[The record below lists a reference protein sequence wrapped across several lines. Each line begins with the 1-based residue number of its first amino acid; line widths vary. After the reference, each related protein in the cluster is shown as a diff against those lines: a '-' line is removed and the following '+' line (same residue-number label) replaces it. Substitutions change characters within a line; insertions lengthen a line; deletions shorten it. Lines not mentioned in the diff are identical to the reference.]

1 MGCTY
6 VKEFSFGGKVTP
18 ATAVRKHEKA
28 LHPGKPMTKMAKGG
42 KVMEKATGETYPS
55 RKAMMKHEKEE
66 TPRMQRE
73 EIMQKSSMRAPR
85 RSVPVASSEPLIA
98 MKKGGPPPMPDPKTQ
113 MGAKRPM
120 PRPTPMPE
128 RPMPQPQRDPR
139 PMPKRPMPRPTPM
152 PTERPMPRPTP
163 MPTER
168 PRPQPQR
175 DPRPMP
181 ERPMPRPTPMP
192 TERPRPQVTPPMG
205 ARPMMKKGGMHK
217 MPDGKMMKNSAMKKG
232 GMANPNC

>member
-1 MGCTY
+1 MACTY

-18 ATAVRKHEKA
+18 TAAVHKHEKA
-28 LHPGKPMTKMAKGG
+28 LHPDKPMTKMAKGG

-85 RSVPVASSEPLIA
+85 RSVPVAPMAPMIA
-98 MKKGGPPPMPDPKTQ
+98 
-113 MGAKRPM
+113 
-120 PRPTPMPE
+120 
-128 RPMPQPQRDPR
+128 
-139 PMPKRPMPRPTPM
+139 
-152 PTERPMPRPTP
+152 
-163 MPTER
+163 
-168 PRPQPQR
+168 
-175 DPRPMP
+175 
-181 ERPMPRPTPMP
+181 
-192 TERPRPQVTPPMG
+192 
-205 ARPMMKKGGMHK
+205 MKKGGMHK

>member
-18 ATAVRKHEKA
+18 TAAVHKHEEA

-42 KVMEKATGETYPS
+42 KVMEKATGEVYPS

-85 RSVPVASSEPLIA
+85 RAMPVASSEPLIA
-98 MKKGGPPPMPDPKTQ
+98 MKKGGPPPRPPMPQRPMPDPRTQ
-113 MGAKRPM
+113 MGAQ
-120 PRPTPMPE
+120 

-139 PMPKRPMPRPTPM
+139 PM
-152 PTERPMPRPTP
+152 
-163 MPTER
+163 
-168 PRPQPQR
+168 PQPQR

-181 ERPMPRPTPMP
+181 ERPMPK
-192 TERPRPQVTPPMG
+192 PPMQQNTASAVG
-205 ARPMMKKGGMHK
+205 RPMLQPPM
-217 MPDGKMMKNSAMKKG
+217 MKKG

>member
-18 ATAVRKHEKA
+18 TAAVHKHEEA

-42 KVMEKATGETYPS
+42 KVMEKATGEVYPS

-85 RSVPVASSEPLIA
+85 RAMPVASSEPLIA
-98 MKKGGPPPMPDPKTQ
+98 MKKGGPPPRPPMPQRPMPDPRTK
-113 MGAKRPM
+113 MGAQRPM
-120 PRPTPMPE
+120 P
-128 RPMPQPQRDPR
+128 
-139 PMPKRPMPRPTPM
+139 
-152 PTERPMPRPTP
+152 ERPMPRPTP
-163 MPTER
+163 MPQR
-168 PRPQPQR
+168 PMPQPQR

-181 ERPMPRPTPMP
+181 ERPMPK
-192 TERPRPQVTPPMG
+192 PPMQQNTASAVG
-205 ARPMMKKGGMHK
+205 RPMLQPPM
-217 MPDGKMMKNSAMKKG
+217 MKKG

>member
-18 ATAVRKHEKA
+18 TAAVHKHEEA

-42 KVMEKATGETYPS
+42 KVMEKATGEVYPS

-85 RSVPVASSEPLIA
+85 RAMPVASSEPLIA
-98 MKKGGPPPMPDPKTQ
+98 MKKGGPPPRPPMPQRPMPDPRTQ
-113 MGAKRPM
+113 MGAQ
-120 PRPTPMPE
+120 
-128 RPMPQPQRDPR
+128 RPMPQPPMPQR
-139 PMPKRPMPRPTPM
+139 PM
-152 PTERPMPRPTP
+152 
-163 MPTER
+163 
-168 PRPQPQR
+168 PQPQR

-192 TERPRPQVTPPMG
+192 ERPMPKPPMQQNTASAVG
-205 ARPMMKKGGMHK
+205 RPMLQPPMMKKGGMHK

>member
-18 ATAVRKHEKA
+18 TAAVHKHEKA
-28 LHPGKPMTKMAKGG
+28 LHPDKPMTKMAKGG
-42 KVMEKATGETYPS
+42 KVMEKATGEVYPS

-85 RSVPVASSEPLIA
+85 RAMPVASSEPLIA
-98 MKKGGPPPMPDPKTQ
+98 MKKGGPPPRPPMPQRPMPDPRTKMDAQ
-113 MGAKRPM
+113 RPM
-120 PRPTPMPE
+120 
-128 RPMPQPQRDPR
+128 
-139 PMPKRPMPRPTPM
+139 
-152 PTERPMPRPTP
+152 
-163 MPTER
+163 
-168 PRPQPQR
+168 PQPQR

-192 TERPRPQVTPPMG
+192 ERPMPKPPMQQNTASAVG
-205 ARPMMKKGGMHK
+205 RPMQQPPMMKKGGMHK